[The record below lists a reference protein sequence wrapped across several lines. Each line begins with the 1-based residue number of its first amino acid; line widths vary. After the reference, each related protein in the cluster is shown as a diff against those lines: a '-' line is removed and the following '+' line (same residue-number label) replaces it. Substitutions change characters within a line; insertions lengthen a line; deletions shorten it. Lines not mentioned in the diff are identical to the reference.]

1 MLTYAIVLALAFACL
16 ILFGLL
22 FLYSFYIGKFSER
35 DSEIYKKAQ
44 TVIEDAHKKAKEIL
58 DEASE
63 KSKQI
68 IASADHSK
76 IDLDNELKGSI
87 RETAG
92 KGIKLLEDQ
101 SQNVSKA
108 YQETFEEV
116 KVQFIKQV
124 KDTLGKVQEAGET
137 GLQEFRV
144 ALKDQQLTSQYYI
157 EKRLNQ
163 EFDQAQK
170 EVARYKDEQM
180 RRVEDSVDRI
190 ILRLSEEVLG
200 KAISLEDHE
209 KLILES
215 LSKAKEEGLFN

>member
-1 MLTYAIVLALAFACL
+1 MLTYIIVLALAFCCL

-35 DSEIYKKAQ
+35 DSEVYKKAQ
-44 TVIEDAHKKAKEIL
+44 QIIEDSHKKAKVIL

-63 KSKQI
+63 KAGQI
-68 IASADHSK
+68 LASADHSK
-76 IDLDNELKGSI
+76 VDLDNELRSTI

-92 KGIKLLEDQ
+92 KGVKMLEDQ
-101 SQNVSKA
+101 SASVSQQ
-108 YQETFEEV
+108 YQQTFDEV
-116 KVQFIKQV
+116 KEQFIKQV
-124 KDTLGKVQEAGET
+124 KETLGKVQEAGEL
-137 GLQEFRV
+137 GLNEFRA

-170 EVARYKDEQM
+170 EVARYKEEQM
-180 RRVEDSVDRI
+180 RRVEGSVDRI

-209 KLILES
+209 KLIIDA